1 MNEKLLHFIWQFQ
14 YYNKSSLVTSNE
26 EQLHIVHTGTYNNNQ
41 GPDFLNATVKIDEI
55 TLVGNIEL
63 HIHASD
69 WNKHKHSSDLQY
81 NNIVLHVVWNNDLA
95 ITLAGKPLPTLELN
109 GRVPKYLLQ
118 RYEYLMLEQQAI
130 PCAKFLPA
138 LSEIGW
144 LAWKERLAIERLEQK
159 SKHVLQLFDSTNHHW
174 EEVFWQLIARNFGIT
189 INADCFEAIAQ
200 TISIN
205 VLAKHKNQ
213 IHQLEAL
220 LLGQANLLNDNFDDK
235 YAQLLQKEYH
245 FLQRKYQLK
254 KVHNTP
260 LFLRMRPAN
269 FPTIRLAQLAMLIY
283 NSNHLFAKIKLL
295 TEIKEVKLLFAIT
308 ANDYWNTHYTLND
321 ETSSTQ
327 PKELGQQ
334 MIHNIIINTVVPILF
349 SYGLYTKE
357 QLFKDKAL
365 KWLQELPT
373 ENNKIIH
380 EWKML
385 EVKYSNAFD
394 SQALLQL
401 TNNYCKQHNCLQCAV
416 GNKILKQE

>member
-1 MNEKLLHFIWQFQ
+1 LCILE
-14 YYNKSSLVTSNE
+14 
-26 EQLHIVHTGTYNNNQ
+26 HTTTTTK
-41 GPDFLNATVKIDEI
+41 PDFLNATVKIDEI

-245 FLQRKYQLK
+245 FLQKKYQLK

-327 PKELGQQ
+327 PKEL
-334 MIHNIIINTVVPILF
+334 
-349 SYGLYTKE
+349 
-357 QLFKDKAL
+357 A
-365 KWLQELPT
+365 
-373 ENNKIIH
+373 NK
-380 EWKML
+380 
-385 EVKYSNAFD
+385 
-394 SQALLQL
+394 
-401 TNNYCKQHNCLQCAV
+401 
-416 GNKILKQE
+416 